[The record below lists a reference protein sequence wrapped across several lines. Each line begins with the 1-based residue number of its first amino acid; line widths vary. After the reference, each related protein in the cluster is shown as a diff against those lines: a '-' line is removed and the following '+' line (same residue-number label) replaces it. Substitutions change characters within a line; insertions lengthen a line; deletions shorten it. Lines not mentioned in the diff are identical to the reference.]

1 MPTNKEWLFSLPLE
15 EQYAWMNA
23 EHYGANPDCSPM
35 VYQAYTGGMMVD
47 AEQGSREKLEADI
60 RKRFHAYGESPFCNE
75 IFGWLDRQAAI
86 TEAKMFD
93 HYQAELKRRDKRE
106 RELTVERDYWKEL
119 NEYHALQYDQA
130 CDDID
135 KLTAEREFYREQL
148 GRILDLVDE
157 MRYIAA
163 SVHSRD
169 EGLA

>member
-1 MPTNKEWLFSLPLE
+1 MTTNREWLYSLDVADL
-15 EQYAWMNA
+15 ADWFDS
-23 EHYGANPDCSPM
+23 EH
-35 VYQAYTGGMMVD
+35 VD
-47 AEQGSREKLEADI
+47 LEAEN
-60 RKRFHAYGESPFCNE
+60 KRLE
-75 IFGWLDRQAAI
+75 IKNL
-86 TEAKMFD
+86 
-93 HYQAELKRRDKRE
+93 ELGGRMGGYKGNCELLKKKVN
-106 RELTVERDYWKEL
+106 ELTVERDYWKEL
-119 NEYHALQYDQA
+119 NEYHAFQYDQA